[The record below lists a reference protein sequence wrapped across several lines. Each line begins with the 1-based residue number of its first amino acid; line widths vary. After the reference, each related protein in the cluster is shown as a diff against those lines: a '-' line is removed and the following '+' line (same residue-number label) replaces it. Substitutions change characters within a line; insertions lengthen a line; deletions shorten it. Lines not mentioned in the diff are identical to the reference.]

1 MKNKESLSIK
11 KDFKTTLYFFK
22 LCHKISKT
30 YIPILFASSLLK
42 ALTPFVNIIFPKFII
57 DELLGQKRIEV
68 FIALVAIIIISNFVL
83 NMLNSWLDT
92 LVLVKNFQINNGF
105 DELIGDKIM
114 DMDFEKIEDPEV
126 LDLKEKSIFGI
137 RNQAVLN
144 RLIGDVVST
153 ISEIITMLGL
163 IAIISTLNIIIIA
176 FIIGIVLLNGFIFK
190 RSQKMQY
197 TIFEKLTPINRS
209 YAYFADTT
217 SDFSLGKDI
226 RLYNISPLLMSKL
239 NDFNRQSIG
248 FFNSLSKTMGRCAG
262 INQINIQLQMLGI
275 YAYMTYQVFKNYIGI
290 GSFTMYITAATSFS
304 ASISEFINSFLDF
317 RQCCRYLDLYL
328 EFERI
333 ENKNSKEGKHIEPTD
348 GYNVEFRKVSFKYP
362 RSNSYTLKNISIT
375 ITAGEKISVVGL
387 NGAGKTTFIKL
398 LTRLYEPTEGEILL
412 NGVNINTYNYDEY
425 MKLLSVV
432 FQDFKLLAFTI
443 KENIALEDHELANNN
458 NIFEVLNKA
467 GLEEAVSKLPKGIYT
482 TIYKTFEKDG
492 IEFSGGQAQKLAIAR
507 AIYKDAPIVVLDEPT
522 AALDPI
528 SENEIYTRFN
538 ELIGDKTTIYI
549 SHRLSSCKF
558 CDKIAVFHGGELIQ
572 YGTHDELIDQSGS
585 QYEEM
590 FMAQAQYY
598 V

>member
-1 MKNKESLSIK
+1 MKNSNTITLK
-11 KDFKTTLYFFK
+11 KDLEITLYFFK

-30 YIPILFASSLLK
+30 YIPTLIASSVLT
-42 ALTPFVNIIFPKFII
+42 ALTPFINIIFPKFII
-57 DELLGQKRIEV
+57 DELLGQKRLPV
-68 FIALVAIIIISNFVL
+68 FIALVIIIILSNFIL
-83 NMLNSWLDT
+83 NLLNSWFDT
-92 LVLVKNFQINNGF
+92 LVQVKNFQVSNGF
-105 DELIGDKIM
+105 DELIGNRIM
-114 DMDFEKIEDPEV
+114 DMDFEKIEDPDV
-126 LDLKEKSIFGI
+126 LDLKEKALAGI
-137 RNQAVLN
+137 RQQGVIY
-144 RLIGDVVST
+144 RLIRGAVST
-153 ISEIITMLGL
+153 ISEIITMIGL
-163 IAIISTLNIIIIA
+163 IAIISTLNIFIVA
-176 FIIGIVLLNGFIFK
+176 FIIGIVLLNSYIFK
-190 RSQKMQY
+190 KSQEAQY
-197 TIFEKLTPINRS
+197 TVFQKLTPINR
-209 YAYFADTT
+209 AFTYFVQTT
-217 SDFSLGKDI
+217 CDFGLGKDV
-226 RLYNISPLLMSKL
+226 RLYNISPLILTKL
-239 NDFNRQSIG
+239 RDYSRQTVK
-248 FFNSLSKTMGRCAG
+248 FFTDLSKSLGKYSG
-262 INQINIQLQMLGI
+262 LNQINIQIQMLGV
-275 YAYMTYQVFKNYIGI
+275 YSYMTYQVFKNYIGI
-290 GSFTMYITAATSFS
+290 GSFSMYITASTTFS
-304 ASISEFINSFLDF
+304 NSISKFLNTFLDF

-328 EFERI
+328 EFESI
-333 ENKNSKEGKHIEPTD
+333 ENKNSKEGNHIEPAD
-348 GYNVEFRKVSFKYP
+348 AYNIEFRNVSFKYP
-362 RSNSYTLKNISIT
+362 RSNNYTLKNISIS
-375 ITAGEKISVVGL
+375 IKNGEKISVVGL

-432 FQDFKLLAFTI
+432 FQDFKLLAFTV
-443 KENIALEDHELANNN
+443 KENIALENHEFANNN
-458 NIFEVLNKA
+458 DIFEVLNKS
-467 GLEEAVSKLPKGIYT
+467 GLEQAISKLPKGIYT
-482 TIYKTFEKDG
+482 TIYKTFEEDG

>member
-1 MKNKESLSIK
+1 MNKMDSISFK
-11 KDFKTTLYFFK
+11 KDFQTTLYFFK

-30 YIPILFASSLLK
+30 YIPTLIASSSLR

-57 DELLGQKRIEV
+57 DELMGEKRITI
-68 FIALVAIIIISNFVL
+68 FIALVAIIIISNFIL
-83 NMLNSWLDT
+83 NMLNSWFDT
-92 LVLVKNFQINNGF
+92 LVQVKTFEINNGF
-105 DELIGDKIM
+105 DEFIGDRIM
-114 DMDFEKIEDPEV
+114 EMDFEKIEDPEV
-126 LDLKEKSIFGI
+126 LDLKEKALYGI

-144 RLIGDVVST
+144 RLIEDCVST
-153 ISEIITMLGL
+153 LSEIITMIGL
-163 IAIISTLNIIIIA
+163 VAIISTLNILIIV
-176 FIIGIVLLNGFIFK
+176 FILGIVLLNSFIFK
-190 RSQKMQY
+190 KSQKAQY
-197 TIFEKLTPINRS
+197 VIFEKLTPINRS
-209 YAYFADTT
+209 FGYFANTT
-217 SDFSLGKDI
+217 SDFSIGKDV
-226 RLYNISPLLMSKL
+226 RLYNISPLIMSKL
-239 NDFNRQSIG
+239 NNFNRQSIG
-248 FFNSLSKTMGRCAG
+248 FFDSLSKTLGRYAG

-290 GSFTMYITAATSFS
+290 GSFTMYISAATGFS
-304 ASISEFINSFLDF
+304 TSISKFLNSFLDF

-328 EFERI
+328 EFESI
-333 ENKNSKEGKHIEPTD
+333 ENSSSKEGKHLELTD
-348 GYNVEFRKVSFKYP
+348 SYNIEFRNVSFKYP
-362 RSNSYTLKNISIT
+362 RSNSYTLKNISI
-375 ITAGEKISVVGL
+375 IIKSGEKISVVGL

-412 NGVNINTYNYDEY
+412 NGVNINTYNYNEY

-443 KENIALEDHELANNN
+443 KENIALADHELANNN

-572 YGTHDELIDQSGS
+572 YGTHDELIDQSRS